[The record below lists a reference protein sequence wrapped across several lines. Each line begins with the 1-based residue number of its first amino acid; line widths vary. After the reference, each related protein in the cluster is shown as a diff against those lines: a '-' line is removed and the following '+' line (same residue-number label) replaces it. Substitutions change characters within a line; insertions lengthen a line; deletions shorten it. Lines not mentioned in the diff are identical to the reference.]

1 MPGMPKM
8 NDPSIDEED
17 FDDFLSRIDAVGEIS
32 LARPLSRHG
41 ACRESGAARWVG
53 APKSSRLFWPQTLP

>member
-1 MPGMPKM
+1 MGQYSGPHEAW
-8 NDPSIDEED
+8 EED

-41 ACRESGAARWVG
+41 ACRENARIVT
-53 APKSSRLFWPQTLP
+53 ADAVRDKRYNTNTPP